1 MIGVFGAN
9 GFMGRN
15 LVRRLA
21 AGNHSV
27 RAVSRR
33 FDLSRR
39 IECPERVEFVEADIR
54 DPLAMATS
62 LEGLDTVVQLVS
74 TSSPA
79 SQNRHAAFDIQENVI
94 PHVAFMQAAVAAG
107 VRRYVFASSGGTVY
121 GPGCMTPTPEDAPT
135 NPICSHGLTKLTI
148 ESYLRMHAAIDGLEI
163 VILRIAN
170 AFGPDQAFRKGQGLI
185 PAALGRVTQGLPVQI
200 VGNGMAVRDY
210 VFIDDVVDAF
220 EAALTLTNAAGGTF
234 NIGSGQGRSVI
245 DVLDAIEHELGMP
258 IHRVRVPDRLTD
270 TAVSLLDITAA
281 ADMLG
286 WYPRTDF
293 RTGLERTVAAWR
305 MATPQAEVCQAA

>member
-15 LVRRLA
+15 IVRRLA
-21 AGNHSV
+21 VEGHPV

-33 FDLSRR
+33 FDPWLR
-39 IECPERVEFVEADIR
+39 IDCPERVEFVEADIR
-54 DPLAMATS
+54 DPLAMTS
-62 LEGLDTVVQLVS
+62 SLAGLDAVVQLVS

-79 SQNRHAAFDIQENVI
+79 SQNCHAAFDIQENVI
-94 PHVAFMQAAVAAG
+94 PHVAFMEAAVAAG

-121 GPGCMTPTPEDAPT
+121 GPGCMIPTPEDAPL

-170 AFGPDQAFRKGQGLI
+170 AFGPDQSFRKGQGLI
-185 PAALGRVTQGLPVQI
+185 PAVLGRVAQGLPVQI
-200 VGNGMAVRDY
+200 VGNGTAVRDY

-220 EAALTLTNAAGGTF
+220 EAALTQAGAAGGTL
-234 NIGSGQGRSVI
+234 NIGSGQGRSVVE
-245 DVLDAIEHELGMP
+245 VLNALEHELGRP
-258 IHRVRVPDRLTD
+258 IHRVRGPDRRTD
-270 TAVSLLDITAA
+270 TTVSLLDITAA
-281 ADMLG
+281 ADLLG
-286 WYPRTDF
+286 WYPRTEF
-293 RTGLERTVAAWR
+293 ETGLERTVAAWR
-305 MATPQAEVCQAA
+305 MATGRTEACQAA